1 MCEGSCDKRMRR
13 IEVAEYIGV
22 KKGTL
27 GTLIASG
34 LFPKGRS
41 CVGLRCFWT
50 KSEVD
55 VWRKAQGC
63 GLNKEQLKKCV
74 ALIYAARA
82 EEAQDVLKS
91 L

>member
-13 IEVAEYIGV
+13 NEVAEYIGV

-27 GTLIASG
+27 GTLVSCG

>member
-13 IEVAEYIGV
+13 NEVAEYIGV

-27 GTLIASG
+27 GTLVSSG

-55 VWRKAQGC
+55 FWRKAQGC

-74 ALIYAARA
+74 AVIYAARA

>member
-50 KSEVD
+50 KGEVD

-63 GLNKEQLKKCV
+63 GLDKEQLKKCV
-74 ALIYAARA
+74 AAIYAARA